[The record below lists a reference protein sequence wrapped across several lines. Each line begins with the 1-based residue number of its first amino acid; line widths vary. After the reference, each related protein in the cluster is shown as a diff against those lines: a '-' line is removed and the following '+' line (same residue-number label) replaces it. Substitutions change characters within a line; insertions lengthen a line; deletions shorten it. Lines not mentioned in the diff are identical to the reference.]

1 MAPQDR
7 EWVREEGIKFYK
19 VLDLENKEN
28 IKGFY

>member
-1 MAPQDR
+1 MAPKDR

-19 VLDLENKEN
+19 VLDLENKEY